1 MIYSESWIFP
11 GLHLLAAA
19 NAQEQGVVGLVFLI
33 LCNFVIT
40 QEGEQ
45 IWALNCVNGKVANR
59 LEAMTH
65 GSSTGKSN
73 RTAQR
78 FHIIFIHHIL
88 WY

>member
-11 GLHLLAAA
+11 ILHLLAAA
-19 NAQEQGVVGLVFLI
+19 NALEKGGGACVLI
-33 LCNFVIT
+33 PCHFVIT

-45 IWALNCVNGKVANR
+45 IWALNRVNGKAANR

-65 GSSTGKSN
+65 GSSTGESN

-78 FHIIFIHHIL
+78 FYIIFIHHIL
-88 WY
+88 WH